1 MNFRQIEFY
10 NTPEGDIM
18 VKPLGEKASLLAVGS
33 RDIIS
38 TMLEYI
44 YTYYTEA
51 HRALADLYSDRK
63 RNRIYFDFSIVSRF
77 IRCNFGEYDQSQCDI
92 DRSGHFSF
100 EEVKC
105 PLRGTGDCPLE
116 NIVCRPKFIISL
128 SLRELEVYRLI
139 VQNKKAEDIAYQLSI
154 SKHTVDRHR
163 ENIKGRLG
171 LNNIPELITF
181 WYSNN
186 LH

>member
-1 MNFRQIEFY
+1 MNLRQIEFY

-18 VKPLGEKASLLAVGS
+18 VKHVGEKATLLATGD
-33 RDIIS
+33 RDVILS
-38 TMLEYI
+38 MLDYL

-51 HRALADLYSDRK
+51 YKALVDLYSMRK
-63 RNRIYFDFSIVSRF
+63 RNRIYFEFSIVSRF

-92 DRSGHFSF
+92 DRNGHFSF

-116 NIVCRPKFIISL
+116 NVVCRPKFIISL

-163 ENIKGRLG
+163 ENIKARLG